1 MLLSDC
7 DELWYFD
14 DSVSQG
20 MVRGIIAAKEQNIP
34 VRYVSDRKIEIS
46 KNKNGGNLNEME

>member
-1 MLLSDC
+1 MLLSKC
-7 DELWYFD
+7 DEVWYFG

-20 MVRGIIAAKEQNIP
+20 MIREIIAAKEQRIP
-34 VRYVSDRKIEIS
+34 VRYVSDREIEIS